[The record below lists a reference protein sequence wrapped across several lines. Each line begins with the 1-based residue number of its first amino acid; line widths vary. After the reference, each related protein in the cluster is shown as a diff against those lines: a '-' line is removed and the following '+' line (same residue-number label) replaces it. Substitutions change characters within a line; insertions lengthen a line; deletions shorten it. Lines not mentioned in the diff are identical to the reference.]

1 MWMWLVLVYGLLK
14 GAREIVKKKSLQ
26 YSSVME
32 VLFFYTLFAFL
43 MVVPDY
49 KNAMHVPVSML
60 GFIFLKSLIIFCAW
74 ILSFKAIK
82 KMPISLYGVLDLSRV
97 LFATLLGSL
106 VLHEVMSTNQI
117 IGLIL
122 VAAGLLLLKVRIRPK
137 KLLKKDGASDT
148 QAEEKEDVKPII
160 VIFSLLSCMLNA
172 VSGLMDKLL
181 MRDLNSSQLQFFY
194 MLFLVLLY
202 GLYLCLGKGFG
213 KEEVH
218 LKRAAKNPWI
228 CLLAFLFVI
237 ADRALFVANAD
248 PASKITI
255 MTLIKQSG
263 CIVTLAA
270 GKWIY
275 HEKHVLHRAFCT
287 VLVVAGI
294 VVAVL

>member
-1 MWMWLVLVYGLLK
+1 MWMALVLLYGLLK
-14 GAREIVKKKSLQ
+14 GTREIVKKKSLQ

-43 MVVPDY
+43 MVIPDAKRAMGVPLA
-49 KNAMHVPVSML
+49 KM
-60 GFIFLKSLIIFCAW
+60 GWIFGKSLIIFCAW

-106 VLHEVMSTNQI
+106 VLKEVMSTNQV

-122 VAAGLLLLKVRIRPK
+122 VAAGLLLLKFHK
-137 KLLKKDGASDT
+137 KSTEK
-148 QAEEKEDVKPII
+148 EEKIEPLII
-160 VIFSLLSCMLNA
+160 VCSLLSCMLNA

-181 MRDLNSSQLQFFY
+181 MKDLNSSQLQFWY

-202 GLYLCLGKGFG
+202 GGYLLFG

-218 LKRAAKNPWI
+218 WKKAACNPWI
-228 CLLAFLFVI
+228 WLLAFLFVV
-237 ADRALFVANAD
+237 ADRALFIANAD
-248 PASKITI
+248 PASKITV
-255 MTLIKQSG
+255 MTLIKQAG

-275 HEKHVLHRAFCT
+275 HEKHILHRAFCT

>member
-1 MWMWLVLVYGLLK
+1 MWMALVLVYGLLK
-14 GAREIVKKKSLQ
+14 GTREIVKKKSLQ

-43 MVVPDY
+43 MVVPDG
-49 KNAMHVPVSML
+49 KRAMGVPLEKM
-60 GFIFLKSLIIFCAW
+60 FWIFGKSFVIFCAW

-117 IGLIL
+117 VGLFM
-122 VAAGLLLLKVRIRPK
+122 VAGGLLLLKFHK
-137 KLLKKDGASDT
+137 KRHEE
-148 QAEEKEDVKPII
+148 EEKVEPVI
-160 VIFSLLSCMLNA
+160 VLFSLSSCMLNA

-181 MRDLNSSQLQFFY
+181 MRDLNSSQLQFWY

-202 GLYLCLGKGFG
+202 GGYLLFS

-218 LKRAAKNPWI
+218 LKKAALNPWI
-228 CLLAFLFVI
+228 WLLALLFVI
-237 ADRALFVANAD
+237 ADRALFVANASPD
-248 PASKITI
+248 SRITV
-255 MTLIKQSG
+255 MTLIKQAG
-263 CIVTLAA
+263 CVVTLAA

-275 HEKHVLHRAFCT
+275 HEKHILHRMFCT
-287 VLVVAGI
+287 ILVVAGI
-294 VVAVL
+294 VTAVM

>member
-1 MWMWLVLVYGLLK
+1 MWMLLVLVYGLLK

-137 KLLKKDGASDT
+137 KLLKKDGT
-148 QAEEKEDVKPII
+148 PELQAEEKEDVKPVI

-172 VSGLMDKLL
+172 ISGLMDKLL
-181 MRDLNSSQLQFFY
+181 MRDLNSSELQFFY

-213 KEEVH
+213 KEEIH
-218 LKRAAKNPWI
+218 LKRAARNPWI
-228 CLLAFLFVI
+228 WLLAFLFVI

-263 CIVTLAA
+263 CIVTLTA
-270 GKWIY
+270 GK
-275 HEKHVLHRAFCT
+275 
-287 VLVVAGI
+287 
-294 VVAVL
+294 